1 MAELRCNKCAYL
13 KDGFCCKLSEALP
26 SHLAKLF
33 YGGAESILAGT
44 LTYPSECGVEKG
56 QKEPQLQI
64 FIRESVCEEEETIL
78 ADPSLLVDNSDW

>member
-26 SHLAKLF
+26 SLLAKLF

-44 LTYPSECGVEKG
+44 LTFSSECGVEKQ
-56 QKEPQLQI
+56 QKEPQLQV
-64 FIRESVCEEEETIL
+64 FVRESEVEEEEAML
-78 ADPSLLVDNSDW
+78 ADPSLLFDNSDW